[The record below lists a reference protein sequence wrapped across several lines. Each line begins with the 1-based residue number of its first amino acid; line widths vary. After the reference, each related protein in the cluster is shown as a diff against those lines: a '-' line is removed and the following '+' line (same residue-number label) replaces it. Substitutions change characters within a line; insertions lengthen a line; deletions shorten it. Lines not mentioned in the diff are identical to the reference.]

1 MAVFFNNAITDEG
14 TKLLAKMQTG
24 AKFVATKFVMG
35 SGYIPSGKTAKTMT
49 AVATPEHQFNVTEV
63 KQTPASA
70 SATIGGIFSNKDITA
85 GFYYREL
92 GLYAKIVYEDG
103 TETAAV
109 LYAYGNAGD
118 SPDLIPAYSTETV
131 VESIIR
137 LIVYVGNNT
146 TVTIAVE
153 SGVYVTKDAYDK
165 KIEELESKIQE
176 AAVMTDAT
184 TSKKYK
190 WGVEN
195 GVVFVQEV

>member
-1 MAVFFNNAITDEG
+1 MTEIT
-14 TKLLAKMQTG
+14 
-24 AKFVATKFVMG
+24 
-35 SGYIPSGKTAKTMT
+35 
-49 AVATPEHQFNVTEV
+49 
-63 KQTPASA
+63 
-70 SATIGGIFSNKDITA
+70 
-85 GFYYREL
+85 
-92 GLYAKIVYEDG
+92 
-103 TETAAV
+103 
-109 LYAYGNAGD
+109 
-118 SPDLIPAYSTETV
+118 
-131 VESIIR
+131 
-137 LIVYVGNNT
+137 IVYVGNNT